1 MKRILLAIIT
11 AFSLGPLGASATSLP
26 EGTPP
31 DAVARVGDQVIRF
44 SQLNTLLNSAPVVG
58 LSIPA
63 LGTPERNQVMIGL
76 LDKAISANLLYL
88 DAIKQGRDRDPQ
100 YQQELQAFS
109 DGIIGGLYRA
119 RYLVGDIE
127 VTPEEVGAF
136 YKDQI
141 VAGTEMTERLRAAI
155 EASIRKD
162 KFKQRT
168 ATLRERLRE
177 GIEVTVHED
186 QLDIGEDPLRSDSDL
201 VAEYGENKIT
211 WGDVKAQMTLPINVL
226 SLERRVEAVNSTIDQ
241 ALMAEKGRAA
251 GLEKDP
257 VYLSRVGEF
266 QKTRLVNL
274 HRAELIGQ
282 MEPDDEAL
290 RDYYE
295 QHKANIEF
303 KERRKILM
311 VVLESR
317 EQAEAVKGKIDSG
330 EITIYE
336 AARDYSIHP
345 DAKKN
350 LGDFGWVTQ
359 GTGFPDLNKVTFALV
374 PEEIGGPVES
384 PAGWHL
390 VKVVDVRDARFTDI
404 GDDETRSATRRL
416 YLKEKLNDYV
426 VGLRKSE
433 FPVVVYDENLK
444 RLFQEEAQWIAAKT
458 KEMEAN
464 PERAQQILDEMR
476 KVVE

>member
-1 MKRILLAIIT
+1 MKRTLLAVIT
-11 AFSLGPLGASATSLP
+11 AFSLGPPGALATLLP
-26 EGTPP
+26 EGAPP
-31 DAVARVGDQVIRF
+31 DAIASVGDEVIRF

-63 LGTPERNQVMIGL
+63 LGTPDRNQVMVGL

-88 DAIKQGRDRDPQ
+88 DAVKQGKDRDPD

-119 RYLVGDIE
+119 RVLVGDIE
-127 VTPEEVGAF
+127 VSPEEVDAF
-136 YKDQI
+136 YAEQI
-141 VAGTEMTERLRAAI
+141 VEGTELTDRLRTGI
-155 EASIRKD
+155 EARIRKD

-177 GIEVTVHED
+177 GIEVRLYEENLDVSED
-186 QLDIGEDPLRSDSDL
+186 LLRSDSDL
-201 VAEYGENKIT
+201 VAEYGEHKIT
-211 WGDVKAQMTLPINVL
+211 WGEVKGEMSTPLNTL
-226 SLERRVEAVNSTIDQ
+226 SLERRVDALNSKIDNE
-241 ALMAEKGRAA
+241 LMAKQGRTA

-257 VYLSRVGEF
+257 LYLTRVGEF

-274 HRAELIGQ
+274 HRTQLVGQ
-282 MEPDDEAL
+282 MEPDDKAL

-295 QHKANIEF
+295 THKANIEF

-311 VVLESR
+311 LVLESSK
-317 EQAEAVKGKIDSG
+317 QAEEVKAKIDSG

-345 DAKKN
+345 DARQN
-350 LGDFGWVTQ
+350 LGDFGWVAQ
-359 GTGFPDLNKVTFALV
+359 STGFPELDKVTFALA
-374 PEEIGGPVES
+374 PDEIGGPIES

-390 VKVVDVRDARFTDI
+390 VKVVDVRDAYFTDI
-404 GDDETRSATRRL
+404 GDDETRTATRRL

-426 VGLRKSE
+426 VGLREGE
-433 FPVVVYDENLK
+433 FSVVVYDENLK
-444 RLFQEEAQWIAAKT
+444 RLFQQEAQWIAAKT
-458 KEMEAN
+458 RDMEAN

-476 KVVE
+476 KDVE